1 MNNSVT
7 IQDIAGALGLSRNT
21 VSKALNGKYVPPKTR
36 NAVLNAAIEMGYR
49 GYGLAAEAASH
60 EGPRRFVIL
69 SSQLLMNINYYVH
82 VLRGIEESLNDR
94 RIDLIQFCVTTSES
108 FERFKRYI
116 AQAHIQG
123 ILCIEFFE
131 PEYIRALLKVGV
143 PVIFLD
149 FPVADAELRGSY
161 DIVLPESREAVT
173 RFCLRMIR
181 EKGARS
187 FGFVGEIGHCRS
199 FYERFAGMREALFL
213 AGLPEDLSFSVT
225 GPDAIPYDDK
235 ALEDALRRLPA
246 LPDVF
251 VTANDTIALALLTA
265 LERLGVE
272 VPGRV
277 RVLGF
282 DNVAESKKAD
292 PPLSTVNVNKA
303 ALGRRLTDL
312 LLDRVSQPARANQ
325 TIYIAS
331 TVITRG
337 TT

>member
-21 VSKALNGKYVPPKTR
+21 VSKALNGKYVPQKTR

-49 GYGLAAEAASH
+49 GWGLAANVNH
-60 EGPRRFVIL
+60 DQGPRRFVIL

-82 VLRGIEESLNDR
+82 VLRGVEESLNDR
-94 RIDLIQFCVTTSES
+94 RIDLIQFCVTSPES
-108 FERFKRYI
+108 FVRFKHYI

-131 PEYIRALLKVGV
+131 PGYIRELLKVGV

-149 FPVADAELRGSY
+149 FPVVDEEIRGSY
-161 DIVLPESREAVT
+161 DVVLPESRDVVK

-181 EKGARS
+181 EEGSRT

-213 AGLPEDLSFSVT
+213 AGLPEDLSLSVT
-225 GPDAIPYDDK
+225 GANAIPYDAQ
-235 ALEDALRRLPA
+235 ALETALRQLPA

-251 VTANDTIALALLTA
+251 VAANDTIALALLTA
-265 LERLGVE
+265 LEHLGVE
-272 VPGRV
+272 VPKRV
-277 RVLGF
+277 RLLGF

-292 PPLSTVNVNKA
+292 PPLSTINVNKT

>member
-21 VSKALNGKYVPPKTR
+21 VSKALNGKHVPDKTR
-36 NAVLNAAIEMGYR
+36 DAVLNAAIEMGYR
-49 GYGLAAEAASH
+49 GYGLAAGSAPDD
-60 EGPRRFVIL
+60 GPKRFLVL
-69 SSQLLMNINYYVH
+69 SSQYLMNINYYVH
-82 VLRGIEESLNDR
+82 VLRGIEESFSNN
-94 RIDLIQFCVTTSES
+94 RIDLIQFCVTSLES
-108 FERFKRYI
+108 FERFKRYLD
-116 AQAHIQG
+116 QAHIQG
-123 ILCIEFFE
+123 VLCIEFFE
-131 PEYIRALLKVGV
+131 PEFIRALLKAGV

-149 FPVADAELRGSY
+149 FPVVDTEIKGSY
-161 DIVLPESREAVT
+161 DIVLPECREAVA

-181 EKGARS
+181 EKGART
-187 FGFVGEIGHCRS
+187 FGFVGEYLHCRS

-213 AGLPEDLSFSVT
+213 SGLPEDLSYSIT
-225 GPDAIPYDDK
+225 GPEAIPYDENS
-235 ALEDALRRLPA
+235 LEPALRKLPA
-246 LPDVF
+246 LPDCF
-251 VTANDTIALALLTA
+251 VAANDTIAISLLEAL
-265 LERLGVE
+265 RRMGVE
-272 VPGRV
+272 VPGAV

-282 DNVAESKKAD
+282 DNVAESKKTD
-292 PPLSTVNVNKA
+292 PPLSTVNINKT